1 MHLADDINVLSE
13 AHVRIQILR
22 RFYQKVAFTK
32 LYGLYLTLVPAYR
45 NYFADVKSA
54 GLGAPKTNHS

>member
-22 RFYQKVAFTK
+22 RYLKVVFTK

-45 NYFADVKSA
+45 KFFADVKSA
-54 GLGAPKTNHS
+54 GLGALQTNYS